1 MDKETSNKKAL
12 ILSGD
17 PAKDFAAFLR
27 SKEKPFDLGVKLIRR
42 HTTNTTLA
50 DFLEKIKD
58 EPRARK
64 ILIDNLKIIA
74 RKWSKK

>member
-1 MDKETSNKKAL
+1 MQMSEHKKAL

-17 PAKDFAAFLR
+17 PAKDFPAFLR
-27 SKEKPFDLGVKLIRR
+27 SKEKPFDMGVELIRR
-42 HTTNTTLA
+42 HTSNTTLVE
-50 DFLEKIKD
+50 FLEKIKD